1 MSQNPPLFLTM
12 IIAVTEQNED
22 NIATIF
28 HHSQTEI
35 PPDNDISFCKK
46 KEISLEDKWKWTP

>member
-28 HHSQTEI
+28 HQSQTEI

-46 KEISLEDKWKWTP
+46 KEISLEDK